1 MLKSLF
7 LRRSDKTDERA
18 LAKRSLQN
26 VARQTK
32 GPTPLSRRSLFFVG
46 IGAVAAT
53 LSVGVYKANVVE
65 ERLTT
70 DPSGTQF
77 VYRDGVIT
85 RVN

>member
-1 MLKSLF
+1 MLKSL
-7 LRRSDKTDERA
+7 LSRRSDKADENA
-18 LAKRSLQN
+18 LAKRSQLN
-26 VARQTK
+26 IAPHTK

-53 LSVGVYKANVVE
+53 LSVGVYKANVEE